1 MTTFASKPVASNGS
15 ASSVGSDDSLKRL
28 SPSLAGRT
36 ELAGPAPISV
46 PSSGAVIDAY
56 AAWTVDE
63 TQSRP
68 TSKFRIP
75 LRGGMNPGRQGGVT
89 TPGSFA
95 LAPDVGGAMMFASPD
110 TPGMP
115 GPSTKTAWDFL
126 PEGWKVEV
134 GTSLGTPS
142 LREGMNGQ
150 GGTNEQGELAIAERG
165 GTQGDTQ
172 RSEFTTARGERMCVI
187 YPNGFVP
194 ITQLESARL
203 GIITREMRRVSER
216 EPHLTPEQVRDEIAA
231 GRMVIPANINHLRY
245 NLDPMCIGRASKTKV
260 NANMGASP
268 VSSGTDEEVEKLKW
282 AERWGADTVMDL
294 STGGD
299 LDACRDAILRAST
312 VPIGTVPIYS
322 MIIGKKIE
330 DLAWDVIEAT
340 LHHQAR
346 QGVDYFTIH
355 AGVRKGHLKYVKN
368 RLIGIVSRGGSLLAK
383 WMLVHNQENV
393 MYTHWDDIC
402 KILRQ
407 YDVTFSIGDGLRPG
421 GLADAT
427 DDAQLAE
434 LETLGEL
441 TERAWRHGVQVM
453 IEGPGHVPFDQ
464 IEFNAKI
471 QRRLCHGAPFYVLG
485 PLVTDMFPGYDHIT
499 SCIGATSMAYHGA
512 AMLCYVTPKEHVG
525 LPKKD
530 DVKQGCIA
538 YKIAAHAAD
547 VALGIPGTR
556 DRDDE
561 LTKARAALNWQ
572 KHFDLSFDPDTAR
585 AYHDEDLDVDTDFCA
600 MCGHDWCSVRI
611 SKEIQEFASGK
622 AEGFERMGGKD
633 GTIAGAAMKSAG
645 LSPEQQGILEK
656 RGVLSPE
663 EIHNLAAKTKGVLH
677 VMEKNGTGQAGIA
690 ASTDAK
696 LSCHSDYVD
705 PETAKQLQTQKGSVV
720 VQLDVRPALG
730 IRKEDRVI

>member
-1 MTTFASKPVASNGS
+1 MNSLHSNGH
-15 ASSVGSDDSLKRL
+15 ALHT
-28 SPSLAGRT
+28 PSRFR
-36 ELAGPAPISV
+36 APTH
-46 PSSGAVIDAY
+46 GA
-56 AAWTVDE
+56 
-63 TQSRP
+63 R
-68 TSKFRIP
+68 
-75 LRGGMNPGRQGGVT
+75 NPGTTPNVT

-95 LAPDVGGAMMFASPD
+95 LAPDVGGPLMFASPD

-115 GPSTKTAWDFL
+115 PPSTKTAWDFL
-126 PEGWKVEV
+126 PEGWSVV
-134 GTSLGTPS
+134 RLGTLADGVKPS
-142 LREGMNGQ
+142 TTVCN
-150 GGTNEQGELAIAERG
+150 NCV
-165 GTQGDTQ
+165 GD
-172 RSEFTTARGERMCVI
+172 RSVVEFASARGEVLRVI
-187 YPNGFVP
+187 YPGSFTP
-194 ITQLESARL
+194 MTQLEHARL
-203 GIITREMRRVSER
+203 GIVTPQMKRVAER
-216 EPHLTPEQVRDEIAA
+216 ESHFDVLFPGKAAEAVRDEVAA
-231 GRMVIPANINHLRY
+231 GRLVIPANINHLKH
-245 NLDPMCIGRASKTKV
+245 NLDPMAIGRATKTKV

-268 VSSGTDEEVEKLKW
+268 ISSGTDEEVEKLKW
-282 AERWGADTVMDL
+282 AEKWGADTVMDL

-299 LDACRDAILRAST
+299 LDATRAAIIQNAT

-330 DLAWDVIEAT
+330 DLDWPTIEAS

-355 AGVRKGHLKYVKN
+355 AGVRKAHLKHVKN

-383 WMLVHNQENV
+383 WMLVHNQENI
-393 MYTHWDDIC
+393 MYTRWEDIC
-402 KILRQ
+402 DILRQ

-427 DDAQLAE
+427 DAAQIAE

-441 TERAWRHGVQVM
+441 TERAWRKGVQVM

-464 IEFNAKI
+464 IEWNAKI
-471 QRRLCHGAPFYVLG
+471 QRTLCHGAPFYVLG

-499 SCIGATSMAYHGA
+499 SCIGATAMAYHGA
-512 AMLCYVTPKEHVG
+512 AMLCYVTPKEHLG

-561 LTKARAALNWQ
+561 LTKARAALNWE
-572 KHFDLSFDPDTAR
+572 KHFELSFDPDTAR

-622 AEGFERMGGKD
+622 AEGFGRV
-633 GTIAGAAMKSAG
+633 GANGRVGAPVKSAA
-645 LSPEQQGILEK
+645 LTAEQQEILAK
-656 RGVLSPE
+656 RGVLSPDQ
-663 EIHNLAAKTKGVLH
+663 IHKLASKTRKAVGADSG
-677 VMEKNGTGQAGIA
+677 KA
-690 ASTDAK
+690 
-696 LSCHSDYVD
+696 SCHSDYAD
-705 PETAKQLQTQKGSVV
+705 PETAKDLLTRKAGREVIV
-720 VQLDVRPALG
+720 PLDVRPALG
-730 IRKEDRVI
+730 IAKDDRVV

>member
-1 MTTFASKPVASNGS
+1 M
-15 ASSVGSDDSLKRL
+15 
-28 SPSLAGRT
+28 
-36 ELAGPAPISV
+36 PA
-46 PSSGAVIDAY
+46 
-56 AAWTVDE
+56 
-63 TQSRP
+63 
-68 TSKFRIP
+68 
-75 LRGGMNPGRQGGVT
+75 
-89 TPGSFA
+89 
-95 LAPDVGGAMMFASPD
+95 
-110 TPGMP
+110 
-115 GPSTKTAWDFL
+115 PSTKTAWDFL
-126 PEGWKVEV
+126 PEGWSVV
-134 GTSLGTPS
+134 RLGTLAEGVKPS
-142 LREGMNGQ
+142 SAVCNNCVGDRSVVEFATAKGEVLR
-150 GGTNEQGELAIAERG
+150 
-165 GTQGDTQ
+165 
-172 RSEFTTARGERMCVI
+172 VI
-187 YPNGFVP
+187 YPGSFKP

-203 GIITREMRRVSER
+203 GIITPQMKRVAER
-216 EPHLTPEQVRDEIAA
+216 EPHFEVLFPGKAAEAVRDEIAA
-231 GRMVIPANINHLRY
+231 GRLVIPANINHLRH
-245 NLDPMCIGRASKTKV
+245 NLDPMAIGRATKTKV

-282 AERWGADTVMDL
+282 AEKWGADTVMDL

-299 LDACRDAILRAST
+299 LDATRAAIIRNAT

-330 DLAWDVIEAT
+330 DLDWPTIEAS

-355 AGVRKGHLKYVKN
+355 AGVRRAHLKHVKN

-383 WMLVHNQENV
+383 WMLVHNQENI
-393 MYTHWDDIC
+393 MYTRWEDIC
-402 KILRQ
+402 DILRQ

-427 DDAQLAE
+427 DAAQLAE

-441 TERAWRHGVQVM
+441 TERAWRKGVQVM

-464 IEFNAKI
+464 IEYNAKV
-471 QRRLCHGAPFYVLG
+471 QRALCHGAPFYVLG

-499 SCIGATSMAYHGA
+499 SCIGATAMAYHGA
-512 AMLCYVTPKEHVG
+512 AMLCYVTPKEHLG

-561 LTKARAALNWQ
+561 LTKARAALNWE
-572 KHFDLSFDPDTAR
+572 KHFELSFDPDTAR

-622 AEGFERMGGKD
+622 AEGFERVGANGKV
-633 GTIAGAAMKSAG
+633 GAPVKSAA
-645 LSPEQQGILEK
+645 LTAEQQEILAK
-656 RGVLSPE
+656 RGVLSPD
-663 EIHNLAAKTKGVLH
+663 EIHTLASKTKKAVGAKAG
-677 VMEKNGTGQAGIA
+677 EKA
-690 ASTDAK
+690 
-696 LSCHSDYVD
+696 SCHSDYVD
-705 PETAKQLQTQKGSVV
+705 PDAAKEMVASKAGREVIVT
-720 VQLDVRPALG
+720 LDVRPALG
-730 IRKEDRVI
+730 IAKEDRVV

>member
-1 MTTFASKPVASNGS
+1 MTTTPTARFCPP
-15 ASSVGSDDSLKRL
+15 LH
-28 SPSLAGRT
+28 
-36 ELAGPAPISV
+36 
-46 PSSGAVIDAY
+46 GAH
-56 AAWTVDE
+56 
-63 TQSRP
+63 
-68 TSKFRIP
+68 
-75 LRGGMNPGRQGGVT
+75 NPGTTPGVT

-95 LAPDVGGAMMFASPD
+95 LRHDVGGPLMFASPD

-115 GPSTKTAWDFL
+115 APSTKTAWDFL
-126 PEGWKVEV
+126 PEGWTV
-134 GTSLGTPS
+134 GGAAFGVRDSAFVDAPS
-142 LREGMNGQ
+142 
-150 GGTNEQGELAIAERG
+150 TAVKA
-165 GTQGDTQ
+165 GTQVA
-172 RSEFTTARGERMCVI
+172 RFTTARGEAVQVT
-187 YPNGFVP
+187 YPQGFTPV
-194 ITQLESARL
+194 TQLEHARL
-203 GIITREMRRVSER
+203 GIVTPQMRRVAER
-216 EPHLTPEQVRDEIAA
+216 EPHFEVLFPGRGAEAVRDEVAA
-231 GRMVIPANINHLRY
+231 GRMVIPANINHLKH
-245 NLDPMCIGRASKTKV
+245 NLDPMAIGRASKTKV

-268 VSSGTDEEVEKLKW
+268 VSSGTEEEVEKLRW
-282 AERWGADTVMDL
+282 AEKWGADTVMDL

-299 LDACRDAILRAST
+299 LDATREAIIRAST

-330 DLAWDVIEAT
+330 ELDWATIEAS

-355 AGVRKGHLKYVKN
+355 AGVRRGHLKFVKN

-383 WMLVHNQENV
+383 WMLVHNQENI
-393 MYTHWDDIC
+393 MYERWEDIC
-402 KILRQ
+402 DILRQ

-441 TERAWRHGVQVM
+441 TERAWRRGVQVM

-464 IEFNAKI
+464 IEWNAKV
-471 QRRLCHGAPFYVLG
+471 QRTLCHGAPFYVLG

-512 AMLCYVTPKEHVG
+512 AMLCYVTPKEHLG

-547 VALGIPGTR
+547 IALGIPGTR

-561 LTKARAALNWQ
+561 LTKARAALNWE
-572 KHFDLSFDPDTAR
+572 KHFELSFDPDTAR

-611 SKEIQEFASGK
+611 SKEIQEFMSGK
-622 AEGFERMGGKD
+622 AEGYERVGANGKV
-633 GTIAGAAMKSAG
+633 GAPIKSAA
-645 LSPEQQGILEK
+645 LTPEQQEILNK
-656 RGVLSPE
+656 RGVLSPD
-663 EIHNLAAKTKGVLH
+663 EIHKLASKTKRAMKESEGAN
-677 VMEKNGTGQAGIA
+677 ERTSERGGAGRA
-690 ASTDAK
+690 DTNAGARVADGEAAK

-705 PETAKQLQTQKGSVV
+705 RETAKKLQATKAGREVL
-720 VQLDVRPALG
+720 VQVDVRPAMG
-730 IRKEDRVI
+730 IRKDEERVV

>member
-1 MTTFASKPVASNGS
+1 MISNLNQS
-15 ASSVGSDDSLKRL
+15 PIARL
-28 SPSLAGRT
+28 GLPMH
-36 ELAGPAPISV
+36 
-46 PSSGAVIDAY
+46 GAA
-56 AAWTVDE
+56 
-63 TQSRP
+63 
-68 TSKFRIP
+68 
-75 LRGGMNPGRQGGVT
+75 NPGVTPNVT

-95 LAPDVGGAMMFASPD
+95 LKHDVGGPLMFASPD

-115 GPSTKTAWDFL
+115 SPSEKTAWDFL
-126 PEGWKVEV
+126 PDGWSVV
-134 GTSLGTPS
+134 RLGTVAEGVKPS
-142 LREGMNGQ
+142 
-150 GGTNEQGELAIAERG
+150 TNACSNCVGDRSVAE
-165 GTQGDTQ
+165 
-172 RSEFTTARGERMCVI
+172 FATARGEVLRVI
-187 YPNGFVP
+187 YPGTFKPV
-194 ITQLESARL
+194 TQLESARL
-203 GIITREMRRVSER
+203 GVVTAQMKRVAER
-216 EPHLTPEQVRDEIAA
+216 EAHFETLFPGKGAEAVRDEIAA
-231 GRMVIPANINHLRY
+231 GRLVIPANINHLQH
-245 NLDPMCIGRASKTKV
+245 NLDPMAIGRASKTKV

-282 AERWGADTVMDL
+282 AEKWGADTVMDL

-299 LDACRDAILRAST
+299 LDATRAAIIQNAT

-330 DLAWDVIEAT
+330 DLDWPTIEAS
-340 LHHQAR
+340 LHHQAK

-355 AGVRKGHLKYVKN
+355 AGVRRGHLKYVKN

-383 WMLVHNQENV
+383 WMLVHNQENI
-393 MYTHWDDIC
+393 MYTRWEEIC
-402 KILRQ
+402 DILRQ

-441 TERAWRHGVQVM
+441 TERAWRKGVQVM

-464 IEFNAKI
+464 IEYNAKI
-471 QRRLCHGAPFYVLG
+471 QRTLCHGAPFYVLG

-512 AMLCYVTPKEHVG
+512 AMLCYVTPKEHLG

-547 VALGIPGTR
+547 IALGIPGTR

-561 LTKARAALNWQ
+561 LTKARAALNWE
-572 KHFDLSFDPDTAR
+572 KHFELSFDPDTAR

-622 AEGFERMGGKD
+622 ADGFERIGANGK
-633 GTIAGAAMKSAG
+633 AGAPVKSAA
-645 LSPEQQGILEK
+645 LTAEQQEILAK
-656 RGVLSPE
+656 RGVLSPD
-663 EIHNLAAKTKGVLH
+663 EIHKLASKTKKALNVH
-677 VMEKNGTGQAGIA
+677 VGEKAT
-690 ASTDAK
+690 
-696 LSCHSDYVD
+696 CHSDYVD
-705 PETAKQLQTQKGSVV
+705 PDAAKTMIEQKAGREVMV
-720 VQLDVRPALG
+720 PLDVRPALG
-730 IRKEDRVI
+730 ISKEDRVV